1 MEEKTSLQRSHSG
14 FSNFKLT
21 LLSIFACLSFS
32 CLWVF
37 LAFLKSPD
45 IPYLVSLI
53 GSIVSGIVSF
63 LCLIGL
69 LLFRR

>member
-1 MEEKTSLQRSHSG
+1 MEEKTSLQRSHSW

-21 LLSIFACLSFS
+21 VLAIFACLSFS

-37 LAFLKSPD
+37 LAFLKSTD
-45 IPYLVSLI
+45 IPSLVSLI
-53 GSIVSGIVSF
+53 GSIVSGIFSF
-63 LCLIGL
+63 LSLIGL